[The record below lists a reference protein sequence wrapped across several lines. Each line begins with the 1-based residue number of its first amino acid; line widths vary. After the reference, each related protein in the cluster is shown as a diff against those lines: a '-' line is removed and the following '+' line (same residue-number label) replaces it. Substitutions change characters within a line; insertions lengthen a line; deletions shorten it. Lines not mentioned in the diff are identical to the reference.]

1 MDMKTIDAYE
11 EKYKYELP
19 LIHKEFMSKYDGLS
33 LDNGCTFYLLEEL
46 DAVNKELQVNIY
58 QQIQLLSEM
67 MVVAWSF

>member
-33 LDNGCTFYLLEEL
+33 LDNGCTFYSLEEL
-46 DAVNKELQVNIY
+46 DAVDRK
-58 QQIQLLSEM
+58 S
-67 MVVAWSF
+67 VV